1 MVFDHQE
8 PGYENIG
15 EAKDVLGA
23 LTALYNSINEAA
35 VENRPAL
42 PADCAF
48 LRSTLDNLADRAPI
62 AERSLCHSLGH
73 RLFVNQSLLSA
84 D

>member
-15 EAKDVLGA
+15 EAKDVLCA
-23 LTALYNSINEAA
+23 L
-35 VENRPAL
+35 NRPAL